1 MACLFGLIGL
11 LLFCVGGTVLS
22 VYIKRHDHAYHA
34 AKAQQAKELYL
45 ARDPLYQQKVQNDR
59 AHELALM
66 QLQLKSREIAIKEM
80 HISVTQYGLVLP
92 HSFAN
97 NMVVVPPIYKE
108 AVTPTQVAVTETAP
122 FPEPYDFLAE
132 LHTGW
137 RPNHSGI
144 FLARTASGPILVP
157 SNQLWH
163 IALAGPTG
171 GGKTTIL
178 RTVFSQL
185 LYLGA
190 TGYLF
195 DRFYAPIKK
204 GIDWRPIASKLA
216 MPPIRDYQE
225 MVDVMDWLARSELQV
240 RIDREYKGEPIGEPV
255 YIALEEMP
263 LVVAEVPQ
271 IAEPIGRLLR
281 QGRQYDLCFIG
292 AMQDSLTKT
301 LGIPSGLR
309 ECFRSAYY
317 CGGDQ
322 TTARALLDLSRDQLN
337 EDGLG
342 VDGRVYLKT
351 ARTSA
356 QEVRVPWASNES
368 ISLLLGNRGTTTGP
382 LPAAA
387 FVSGVS
393 GVSEAETKP
402 AQMISDEERNRI
414 IAVRKSGVNGLITND
429 KFCMSRT
436 ARLQLSHWRLPRS
449 ARQPAS
455 QGV

>member
-1 MACLFGLIGL
+1 MPCLFGLIGL
-11 LLFCVGGTVLS
+11 LLFCVGSTVLS
-22 VYIKRHDHAYHA
+22 IYIKRHDHAYHA
-34 AKAQQAKELYL
+34 AKEQQATELYL

-66 QLQLKSREIAIKEM
+66 QLQLKSREIAIKET
-80 HISVTQYGLVLP
+80 HVSVTQYGLVLP
-92 HSFAN
+92 HSFAH
-97 NMVVVPPIYKE
+97 NMVVVPPIHKPE
-108 AVTPTQVAVTETAP
+108 TVTPTQVTVTEAPP
-122 FPEPYDFLAE
+122 FPDPYD
-132 LHTGW
+132 
-137 RPNHSGI
+137 

-157 SNQLWH
+157 ANLLWH

-171 GGKTTIL
+171 GGKTSIL
-178 RTVFSQL
+178 RTIFSQL

-204 GIDWRPIASKLA
+204 GIDWRPIANKLA
-216 MPPIRDYQE
+216 VPPIRDYQE
-225 MVDVMDWLARSELQV
+225 MVEVMDWLAGSELAA
-240 RIDREYKGEPIGEPV
+240 RIDREYRGEAIGEPI

-263 LVVAEVPQ
+263 LIVAEVPQ

-281 QGRQYDLCFIG
+281 QGRQYDVCFIG
-292 AMQDSLTKT
+292 AMQDALAKT

-322 TTARALLDLSRDQLN
+322 TTARALLDLSRSQLN

-368 ISLLLGNRGTTTGP
+368 VSLLLGNTTSNQAVSETV
-382 LPAAA
+382 LPAPQA
-387 FVSGVS
+387 
-393 GVSEAETKP
+393 VSEGFSVSHTSV
-402 AQMISDEERNRI
+402 SDSLFVTQEERNKI
-414 IAVRKSGVNGLITND
+414 IETRKSGVDRRDMCKALKKGGGYYKVIQQVLDAEGL
-429 KFCMSRT
+429 
-436 ARLQLSHWRLPRS
+436 
-449 ARQPAS
+449 
-455 QGV
+455 

>member
-1 MACLFGLIGL
+1 
-11 LLFCVGGTVLS
+11 
-22 VYIKRHDHAYHA
+22 
-34 AKAQQAKELYL
+34 
-45 ARDPLYQQKVQNDR
+45 
-59 AHELALM
+59 
-66 QLQLKSREIAIKEM
+66 
-80 HISVTQYGLVLP
+80 
-92 HSFAN
+92 
-97 NMVVVPPIYKE
+97 MV
-108 AVTPTQVAVTETAP
+108 
-122 FPEPYDFLAE
+122 
-132 LHTGW
+132 
-137 RPNHSGI
+137 
-144 FLARTASGPILVP
+144 
-157 SNQLWH
+157 
-163 IALAGPTG
+163 
-171 GGKTTIL
+171 
-178 RTVFSQL
+178 
-185 LYLGA
+185 LGA

-216 MPPIRDYQE
+216 LPPIRDYQE
-225 MVDVMDWLARSELQV
+225 MVEVMDWLAGSELAT
-240 RIDREYKGEPIGEPV
+240 RIDREYRGEPIGEPM

-263 LVVAEVPQ
+263 LVVAEVPH

-301 LGIPSGLR
+301 LGISSGLR

-322 TTARALLDLSRDQLN
+322 TTARALLDLSRNQLN

-368 ISLLLGNRGTTTGP
+368 IHLLLGNTETTTDP

-393 GVSEAETKP
+393 GVSEAETNH
-402 AQMISDEERNRI
+402 AQTISDEERNRI
-414 IAVRKSGVNGLITND
+414 IAVRKSGVKRHDMCRALQKGGDYYKVVQQVLDEAGL
-429 KFCMSRT
+429 
-436 ARLQLSHWRLPRS
+436 
-449 ARQPAS
+449 
-455 QGV
+455 

>member
-11 LLFCVGGTVLS
+11 LLFCIGSTVLS

-34 AKAQQAKELYL
+34 AKEQQATALYL

-66 QLQLKSREIAIKEM
+66 QMQLKSRELAIKET

-92 HSFAN
+92 HSYAH
-97 NMVVVPPIYKE
+97 NMVVIPPIHRPE
-108 AVTPTQVAVTETAP
+108 ALPPQVTVTEAPP
-122 FPEPYDFLAE
+122 FPDPYDFLAE

-137 RPNHSGI
+137 RPSHAGI

-157 SNQLWH
+157 SNLLWH
-163 IALAGPTG
+163 VALAGPTG

-178 RTVFSQL
+178 RTIFSQL

-204 GIDWRPIASKLA
+204 GIDWRPIANKLA
-216 MPPIRDYQE
+216 VPPIRDYQE
-225 MVDVMDWLARSELQV
+225 MVEVMDWLVAGELAA
-240 RIDREYKGEPIGEPV
+240 RIDREYRGEAIGEPM

-292 AMQDSLTKT
+292 AMQDALAKT

-322 TTARALLDLSRDQLN
+322 TTARALLDLSRSQLN

-368 ISLLLGNRGTTTGP
+368 MTLLLGPGNA
-382 LPAAA
+382 LPAAEA
-387 FVSGVS
+387 VPGVP
-393 GVSEAETKP
+393 EHDTDALK
-402 AQMISDEERNRI
+402 QLNISQEERDRI
-414 IAVRKSGVNGLITND
+414 IQLAKDGTPRRDMCGKLRKGKGYYKTVQQVLDAEGL
-429 KFCMSRT
+429 
-436 ARLQLSHWRLPRS
+436 
-449 ARQPAS
+449 
-455 QGV
+455 